1 MKYVYANEAGI
12 LPGEEITQKLNSLLS
27 ELAGDDGEKTLV
39 FEKGEYVIDSAYAPE
54 PELYI
59 TNTMGDGEW
68 LKGER
73 QHLNRVG
80 MYFKG
85 IKSLTVEGNSSVFAV
100 RGSLTNIAVCDCEN
114 LYLKNFTLVTE
125 NPDMHAFKVV
135 RKSAFRVDFELD
147 CESRYEFK
155 KGKYFFVGKD
165 YERAFTAGRLTARWI
180 GRVPASNG
188 RSVVRTSHPLAGA
201 VSIKKTGERAFR
213 AVYLIRPRCEEGDE
227 FYIFDVRRK
236 YQGVFASRAKN
247 LRLDGITQRFN
258 YGLACVFQDCEN
270 VAVTDCVFAPPANG
284 AKKLAS
290 VADFMQV
297 CCCRGTVEVRR
308 NAFCGAGDDC
318 INVHGIHFAVKKRD
332 GDGWLLAF
340 MHPQTHGFCPFG
352 TGDVVRFVSPETLLP
367 VTEGVVE
374 SAELK
379 DEHTVK
385 LSLKEPAR
393 TDLKGL
399 MAENASA
406 CPDLIFEGNVI
417 DRIITRGALVTTS
430 GKVIIENNDFYNTSM
445 HAVLVSD
452 DAKSWYESG
461 FVRDVTIRDNRF
473 YGNKGYYVCVK
484 PENRVY
490 KGAVHSGITIEDNL
504 FSSPFSEGFYF
515 KAASNI
521 TLKNNEFVFGERIRA
536 VDALAETE
544 K

>member
-1 MKYVYANEAGI
+1 MKYVYAKEAGI

-165 YERAFTAGRLTARWI
+165 YSTPFTEKRATAYWI
-180 GRVPASNG
+180 GKISADNADSIR
-188 RSVVRTSHPLAGA
+188 RTTHPLRGA
-201 VSIKKTGERAFR
+201 IRVKEIGERLFR
-213 AVYLIRPRCEEGDE
+213 ATYAVKPRCAAGDE
-227 FYIFDVRRK
+227 FNVYDVRRK
-236 YQGVFASRAKN
+236 YQGIFV
-247 LRLDGITQRFN
+247 DGSKDVRIESVAQPFN
-258 YGLACVFQDCEN
+258 YGLALVFQNTEN
-270 VAVTDCVFAPPANG
+270 IAVINSVFAPAEGG
-284 AKKLAS
+284 ALKMAS

-297 CCCRGTVEVRR
+297 CCCRGKVTVRGNR
-308 NAFCGAGDDC
+308 FCGAGDDC
-318 INVHGIHFAVKKRD
+318 LNVHGVHFRIKKHE
-332 GDGWLLAF
+332 GDTLLLSF
-340 MHPQTHGFCPFG
+340 MHPQTHGFCPFR
-352 TGDVVRFVSPETLLP
+352 TGDAVRFVSPATLLP
-367 VTEGVVE
+367 LAEG
-374 SAELK
+374 
-379 DEHTVK
+379 TVK
-385 LSLKEPAR
+385 RAEPAGEYDIR
-393 TDLKGL
+393 LELYESPETELAGL
-399 MAENASA
+399 VAENASA
-406 CPDLIFEGNVI
+406 CPDLDFAGNSL
-417 DRIITRGALVTTS
+417 DRIITRGLLVTTA
-430 GKVIIENNDFYNTSM
+430 GKVLIEDNDFRHTSM
-445 HAVLVSD
+445 SAILVSD
-452 DAKSWYESG
+452 DARSWYESG
-461 FVRDVTIRDNRF
+461 FVRDVTIRNNRF
-473 YGNKGYYVCVK
+473 YANRGYYVCVK

-490 KGAVHSGITIEDNL
+490 KGAVHSGITIENNL
-504 FSSPFSEGFYF
+504 FSSPYSEGFYF
-515 KAASNI
+515 KAASGV
-521 TLKNNEFVFGERIRA
+521 TLRNNEFVFGERIRA